1 MVDIDPHPKI
11 PAEVIPHAD
20 AICPYA
26 IDAIRNLHH
35 GPCPIPIR
43 QRFEAEPSD
52 DVNGTEQLLRDR
64 TLDTRQ

>member
-1 MVDIDPHPKI
+1 MSV
-11 PAEVIPHAD
+11 
-20 AICPYA
+20 A

-64 TLDTRQ
+64 TLDTRQKIVR